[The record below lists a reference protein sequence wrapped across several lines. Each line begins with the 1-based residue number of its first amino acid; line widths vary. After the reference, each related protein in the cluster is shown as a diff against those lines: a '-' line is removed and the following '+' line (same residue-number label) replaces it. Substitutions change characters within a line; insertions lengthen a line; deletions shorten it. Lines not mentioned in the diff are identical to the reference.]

1 MEKVL
6 KIDRENPD
14 LSLLRRAARSIQKGE
29 VIAFP
34 TDTFYGLGA
43 DALNPRAVEKV
54 FEIKQRDRKK
64 PILVLVS
71 NFGQAADLVKDVPS
85 EAWRLMS
92 RFWPGPLTL
101 VFVAS
106 DKVPDLI
113 TAGTGKIGIRV
124 PGDPL
129 TTLLLRT
136 FAVPITATSANR
148 SGAAS
153 PTTAQEVLETLG
165 HEVALIL
172 DAGKTPG
179 GMPSTV
185 VDVTTSP
192 ITLLREGQIPAEMLK

>member
-14 LSLLRRAARSIQKGE
+14 LNHLRRAARLIQKGE

-71 NFGQAADLVKDVPS
+71 NFSQASDLVKDVPS

-129 TTLLLRT
+129 TALLLRT
-136 FAVPITATSANR
+136 VAVPITATSANR

-153 PTTAQEVLETLG
+153 PTTAQELLETLG

-192 ITLLREGQIPAEMLK
+192 ITLLREGQIPAAMLK

>member
-106 DKVPDLI
+106 AKVPDLI

-165 HEVALIL
+165 HDVALIL

-192 ITLLREGQIPAEMLK
+192 ITLLREGQISAEMLK

>member
-6 KIDRENPD
+6 KIDRKSPD
-14 LSLLRRAARSIQKGE
+14 LSLLRQAAKLILKGE

-43 DALNPRAVEKV
+43 DALNPMAVEKV
-54 FEIKQRDRKK
+54 FEIKGRDPKK

-71 NFGQAADLVKDVPS
+71 NFGHASDLVKAVPS
-85 EAWRLMS
+85 EARRLMS

-124 PGDPL
+124 PADPL
-129 TTLLLRT
+129 TAILLRII
-136 FAVPITATSANR
+136 AAPITATSANR
-148 SGAAS
+148 SGAIS

-165 HEVALIL
+165 HQVALIL
-172 DAGKTPG
+172 DAGATPG

-192 ITLLREGQIPAEMLK
+192 ITLLREGQIPAEMLV

>member
-1 MEKVL
+1 M
-6 KIDRENPD
+6 
-14 LSLLRRAARSIQKGE
+14 
-29 VIAFP
+29 IAFP

-113 TAGTGKIGIRV
+113 TGGTGKIGIRV

>member
-106 DKVPDLI
+106 AKVPDLI

-136 FAVPITATSANR
+136 LAVPITATSANR

-192 ITLLREGQIPAEMLK
+192 ITLLREGQISAEMLK

>member
-136 FAVPITATSANR
+136 LAVPITATSANR

>member
-14 LSLLRRAARSIQKGE
+14 LSLLRRAARLIQKGE

-43 DALNPRAVEKV
+43 DALNPKAVEKV
-54 FEIKQRDRKK
+54 FEIKQRDRNK

-71 NFGQAADLVKDVPS
+71 NFGQAADLLKNVPS

-124 PGDPL
+124 PGKYRPCL
-129 TTLLLRT
+129 NWLR
-136 FAVPITATSANR
+136 
-148 SGAAS
+148 
-153 PTTAQEVLETLG
+153 
-165 HEVALIL
+165 
-172 DAGKTPG
+172 
-179 GMPSTV
+179 STV
-185 VDVTTSP
+185 KSTKSDLTP
-192 ITLLREGQIPAEMLK
+192 Q